1 MAHDLIWD
9 KLKVHDHQGLIGC
22 ETSNQEDMSAETAHT
37 VHPNPA
43 MQGQSVVLTSGSPFR
58 EATVLNAA
66 GQRVKHL
73 SFPSTTRTELTLA
86 NLPAGLYFVEQGGVR
101 IPLVIH

>member
-1 MAHDLIWD
+1 
-9 KLKVHDHQGLIGC
+9 
-22 ETSNQEDMSAETAHT
+22 MSAETAHT

-66 GQRVKHL
+66 GQHVKHL
-73 SFPSTTRTELTLA
+73 SFPPPHA
-86 NLPAGLYFVEQGGVR
+86 QN
-101 IPLVIH
+101 